1 MFQNTFWANNQKI
14 GKTYRTTVKNS
25 YFCCYKTIYQM
36 EEQRKEYIDSLLQE
50 LNALEK
56 RVLTIK
62 NENTAPFSFFRE
74 SFDKTQKIMRLL
86 HEMEVLQVDD
96 MKHQM
101 ERLVSFLSESEN
113 RKNEEEKAR
122 KAAIEE
128 ANARAIEMEKIR
140 TEQIQTA
147 VAAEE
152 VAATTKVILPEYKDP
167 RKMEK
172 IEPVEQFASV
182 ENVPLPIQSQPVA
195 QKPAEHTPSPTPLDL
210 TKGISLNDRF
220 LFQRELF
227 NNNRTEMNVMMSK
240 LGSFGNYSDAERFL
254 KETTAWDFEN
264 QTTVS
269 FLEMIQKGFK

>member
-1 MFQNTFWANNQKI
+1 MH
-14 GKTYRTTVKNS
+14 RTIVKNS
-25 YFCCYKTIYQM
+25 YFCHYKTIYQM
-36 EEQRKEYIDSLLQE
+36 VEQRKEYIDSLLQE

-101 ERLVSFLSESEN
+101 ERLVSFLSESET
-113 RKNEEEKAR
+113 RKSEEK
-122 KAAIEE
+122 KAKEAAVIEE
-128 ANARAIEMEKIR
+128 STARATEVEEVH

-147 VAAEE
+147 VTAEE
-152 VAATTKVILPEYKDP
+152 VATTAKIILPEYKDP

-172 IEPVEQFASV
+172 IEPVEQIANV
-182 ENVPLPIQSQPVA
+182 ENIPPPIQSQPVA
-195 QKPAEHTPSPTPLDL
+195 QKPAEQTPSPTPLDL

-227 NNNRTEMNVMMSK
+227 NNNRTEMNVTMSK
-240 LGSFGNYSDAERFL
+240 LGSFNNYNDAERFL
-254 KETTAWDFEN
+254 RETTAWDFES
-264 QTTVS
+264 QSVVS
-269 FLEMIQKGFK
+269 FLEMIQRGFK